1 MGIGISTFLI
11 ALGALLRFAV
21 ARGQSNGFNI
31 HGAGIVLMIVGA
43 LGLAVSLIV
52 FAPRARRTMV
62 ADDGVDD
69 DVRVTRTT
77 TTTRR

>member
-21 ARGQSNGFNI
+21 ARGSSNGFNI

-43 LGLAVSLIV
+43 LGLAVSLLV
-52 FAPRARRTMV
+52 FGPRSRRTV
-62 ADDGVDD
+62 VDDGYADDVS
-69 DVRVTRTT
+69 VTRTT
-77 TTTRR
+77 TTRS